1 MFPLFQKLCLKSKL
15 VVRDHPLFV
24 GPSSNNDSISSSFEG
39 RVRTRGSNSV
49 SNVTCRYPLPI
60 HTRTLGWQ
68 AQEPLW
74 FRVNRN
80 PASSPTFPGSQMYIK
95 SMDSGEIAVLNYE
108 FTSWIPYAIQR
119 SQLPFVL
126 SFEGA
131 ALLRSPDRQ
140 PGLLDAV
147 GRDAR
152 IRDIGFSQALS
163 YGYYLDSRF
172 ILLVCLL
179 LGFSVYCALVP
190 RAFLEAPHLICYPD
204 IGDVI
209 RIGKDTYFNHKC
221 TLHATPSPCSCGEV
235 LNKALPIYINSQELP
250 FDPLGAGVK
259 SRAAG
264 VAVFLGAVILSLALS
279 ESVCT
284 VGFSAV

>member
-1 MFPLFQKLCLKSKL
+1 MFPLFQKLCLKSKP

-24 GPSSNNDSISSSFEG
+24 GPSLYNDSISSSFEG

-60 HTRTLGWQ
+60 QTRTHGWQ
-68 AQEPLW
+68 AHEPLW
-74 FRVNRN
+74 FRVDRN
-80 PASSPTFPGSQMYIK
+80 PLSSPTIPGSQMYIM
-95 SMDSGEIAVLNYE
+95 SLDSVEIAVLNHE
-108 FTSWIPYAIQR
+108 FSSWIPYAVRRSQR
-119 SQLPFVL
+119 SLG
-126 SFEGA
+126 GA

-140 PGLLDAV
+140 PSLQDAV
-147 GRDAR
+147 GREAR

-163 YGYYLDSRF
+163 YSYYLDSRF

-190 RAFLEAPHLICYPD
+190 RAFLEAPHVICYPD
-204 IGDVI
+204 LGELIK
-209 RIGKDTYFNHKC
+209 IGKDTYFNHKC
-221 TLHATPSPCSCGEV
+221 SLHATPSPCSCGES
-235 LNKALPIYINSQELP
+235 LNKAVPIYLNSQELP